1 MPNGSGGTM
10 IIPTADP
17 TPTPPQQFYG
27 RYLADGGVRVDITYH
42 TDNQQLADHFEVDL
56 LEKMNWT
63 VAPEEPAVESKPT
76 LLGTI
81 GGIWAWAFLA
91 AFLLAILTFFLAM
104 ILNIAGLIQ
113 FRTIDNMVALAI
125 KADLF
130 VIPTIAL
137 MLTGLAIFQDSSQK

>member
-17 TPTPPQQFYG
+17 APTPPQQFYG

-42 TDNQQLADHFEVDL
+42 TDNQQLADNFEVDL

-76 LLGTI
+76 LLGNI
-81 GGIWAWAFLA
+81 AGLWAWAALA
-91 AFLLAILTFFLAM
+91 AFLLPILTFFLAM